1 MDTLTIFSLEKPA
14 GIIRYSGLKLFCLIT
29 FIFLLYTG
37 YQNSNPLPLLIQII
51 L

>member
-1 MDTLTIFSLEKPA
+1 MEILAGFSSEKLA
-14 GIIRYSGLKLFCLIT
+14 GIIRYVGLKLFCLIT